1 MSQTPD
7 TGSQENASAP
17 APFITSKHYVGV
29 ALVAATFAFGGYLF
43 AQSLTER
50 EEQARPAPPVP
61 QTSDPVRLT
70 QAWNAPRPR
79 APVRAAQD
87 DEASEGSFN
96 VEAPEVVELGWGWSQ
111 ARGEPVPTVCVVF
124 EPVQRKAQSSDITI
138 KEVRD
143 SYSLSK
149 AMNVS
154 ASVSVKAIG
163 YEASGKASFA
173 KNSSV
178 SSTSVSFLVNAE
190 VLNSAMFA
198 APPAAKG
205 GRAVRLTEAAAAMAK
220 RDIERFQETC
230 GEGYVS
236 STVDGARAYLL
247 ATTET
252 TSKTE
257 RESMKASVKGSGWG
271 VKVEAAASGSSETG
285 TENLTRTL
293 TFIQQ
298 GGAADLDADDPASE
312 IRTKLPKDAK
322 AAIARI
328 EDLAY
333 AAAQAGKVFEIS
345 ITPYQVLE
353 NFPRGA
359 DILPQE
365 VEHDELVAL
374 WSSYTQLYADIVDVL
389 ETPEAYLM
397 PLVNCVAETPCT
409 RTLGAIDNTGIRL
422 LEDMQDMALV
432 ALDRIES
439 EAEKCLADEEDCRF
453 DATLVRSPYAV
464 RASMPIPAPATPADT
479 GAQAESGTETAGA
492 DKGPTLDDHKAVH
505 LREPSTGRCAFG
517 ALTLEC
523 ISNAVIRG
531 WAARAGLATRV
542 VADRAGLKTKLA
554 VCGEDPDA
562 FILLGD
568 PGEPDAPTIWFP
580 ANITLG
586 TNGSVTC

>member
-1 MSQTPD
+1 MWLGLLPLPD
-7 TGSQENASAP
+7 T
-17 APFITSKHYVGV
+17 F
-29 ALVAATFAFGGYLF
+29 F
-43 AQSLTER
+43 AQNQNEP
-50 EEQARPAPPVP
+50 QVRPAPPAP
-61 QTSDPVRLT
+61 EEADPVRQKL
-70 QAWNAPRPR
+70 AWSAPRPR
-79 APVRAAQD
+79 TPVRAAQD
-87 DEASEGSFN
+87 DEASEGSFS

-124 EPVQRKAQSSDITI
+124 EPVHRSAQSSDITI

-143 SYSLSK
+143 GYSLSK

-190 VLNSAMFA
+190 VLNSATFA
-198 APPAAKG
+198 APPASSG
-205 GRAVRLTEAAAAMAK
+205 GRAVRLTDTAAAMAK
-220 RDIERFQETC
+220 RDIQRFQETC

-236 STVDGARAYLL
+236 STVGGARAYLL

-252 TSKTE
+252 TSKTQ

-271 VKVEAAASGSSETG
+271 VKVDAAASGSSESG

-293 TFIQQ
+293 TFMQQ
-298 GGAADLDADDPASE
+298 GGAADLDADDPKSE
-312 IRTKLPKDAK
+312 ARTKLPKDAK
-322 AAIARI
+322 AAIDRI
-328 EDLAY
+328 KDLAY
-333 AAAQAGKVFEIS
+333 AAAQAGKIFEIS

-389 ETPEAYLM
+389 ETPDAYLM
-397 PLVNCVAETPCT
+397 PLVGCDEEKACS
-409 RTLGAIDNTGIRL
+409 RSFGAIGPDGVRL

-464 RASMPIPAPATPADT
+464 RASMPLPVPVPAPEPVKSTD
-479 GAQAESGTETAGA
+479 ESTQQVAKAETAGA
-492 DKGPTLDDHKAVH
+492 EGAPTLDDHKAMH

-517 ALTLEC
+517 ALTPEC
-523 ISNAVIRG
+523 ISNAAIRG
-531 WAARAGLATRV
+531 WAARSGMATRV
-542 VADRAGLKTKLA
+542 VPDRAVVKAKLA
-554 VCGEDPDA
+554 ACSEKPDD
-562 FILLGD
+562 FFLLGD
-568 PGEPDAPTIWFP
+568 PGEPDAPTVWFP
-580 ANITLG
+580 ASITLNA
-586 TNGSVTC
+586 NGSVTC